1 MNSNN
6 QSPIK
11 SIENYYSNKI
21 RQYGNTPKGVD
32 WKDDSSQLIRFVQVL
47 KIIDRDNN
55 FTINDLGC
63 GYGALYQFMKNKYK
77 NFQYHGIDISKNMI
91 ESALSNLKFDNASF
105 EISNTPESIADY
117 SVASGIFNVKLNAN
131 NNDWLSY
138 IKKTL
143 EIMNKKSIKGF
154 SFNCLSIY
162 SDKDKMR
169 DDLYYADPLILF
181 DYLKKEYSKNVSL
194 LHDYNLYEFTMLVK
208 K

>member
-6 QSPIK
+6 QSLIK